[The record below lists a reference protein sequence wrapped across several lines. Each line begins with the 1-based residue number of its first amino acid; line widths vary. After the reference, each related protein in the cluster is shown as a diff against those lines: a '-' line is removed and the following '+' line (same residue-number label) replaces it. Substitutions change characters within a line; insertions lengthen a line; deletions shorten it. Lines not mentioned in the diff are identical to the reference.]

1 MNENLPEYKKIDI
14 EKWPRRAHY
23 QYYREEILCGYS
35 VTAKIDVTRLISFV
49 RKQKK
54 KFYGCFLYAAAKT
67 VNHYDF
73 LRMMIPP
80 DGGVGI
86 WKVSHPNFTVFH
98 EDDETFSDLWMEYHS
113 EFDEFYREWEQ
124 VTKKYG
130 KNKGIKGRFGQPA
143 NFFCISCVPWLDYTG
158 YSTYS
163 TGEPA
168 LFPII
173 TFGKYT
179 EYDGKYQLPVTL
191 TISHAS
197 ADGFHTS
204 LFFKKLQEELNDIDC
219 IDS

>member
-1 MNENLPEYKKIDI
+1 M
-14 EKWPRRAHY
+14 HY
-23 QYYREEILCGYS
+23 EYYRKTIPCGYS
-35 VTAKIDVTRLISFV
+35 VTVKMDVTNLLQFS
-49 RKQKK
+49 KKENK

-67 VNHYDF
+67 VNSLDF
-73 LRMMIPP
+73 LRMMTPSE
-80 DGGVGI
+80 GEVGV

-98 EDDETFSDLWMEYHS
+98 EDDETFSDLWTEYHS
-113 EFDEFYREWEQ
+113 DFAVFYTEWER
-124 VTKKYG
+124 VVKEYG
-130 KNKGIKGRFGQPA
+130 SNKGIKGRMNQPA

-163 TGEPA
+163 VGEPA

-179 EYDGKYQLPVTL
+179 KQNGSVRLPVTM

-204 LFFKKLQEELNDIDC
+204 IFFKKLQEYLNEF
-219 IDS
+219 